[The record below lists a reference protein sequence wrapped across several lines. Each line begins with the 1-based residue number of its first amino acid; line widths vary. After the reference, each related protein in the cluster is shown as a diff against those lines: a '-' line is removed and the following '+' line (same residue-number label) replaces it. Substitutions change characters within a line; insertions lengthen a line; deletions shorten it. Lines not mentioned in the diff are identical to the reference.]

1 MARKNMF
8 QGITPALRPDDA
20 EMPTQ
25 PRSAP
30 KMPEVFQTGG
40 PIAAIRND
48 LRSLSSR
55 SVQEIDPEMIEDT
68 GLKDRL
74 GSLDDD
80 VVELRDSIA
89 KHGQVVPILLRP
101 HPTLSGRY
109 QVIYGRR
116 RLAAIRGL
124 KTPVKALIRTL
135 SDKEAV
141 LAQGQENNFRKD
153 PSFIEKAL
161 FAGDLEEA
169 GYDAKVVQEALNVNR
184 SHTSHMRKVREAFP
198 RDVIERIGAAPS
210 IGWKRWYELASR
222 IQDEKIDATSVHP
235 APFPASLTSD
245 QRFEAW
251 SRSALTTGK
260 KSTSSKEQQT
270 QAVSIKAQDGS
281 VIGTIALQKDK
292 LSFQATSDG
301 IPFTAW
307 LHENAAA
314 LFPRLHEE
322 FLARSVKSE

>member
-8 QGITPALRPDDA
+8 EGITPASRPEDA
-20 EMPTQ
+20 AQ
-25 PRSAP
+25 PRPTP
-30 KMPEVFQTGG
+30 KMPEVFQSGG

-55 SVQEIDPEMIEDT
+55 SVQEIDPDLIEDT

-80 VVELRDSIA
+80 VADLRDSIG
-89 KHGQVVPILLRP
+89 KHGQQVPILLRP

-109 QVIYGRR
+109 QVVYGRR

-135 SDKEAV
+135 SDEEAV
-141 LAQGQENNFRKD
+141 LAQGQENNLRKD

-169 GYDAKVVQEALNVNR
+169 GYDAKVVQDALNVNR
-184 SHTSHMRKVREAFP
+184 SHTSHMRKVREALP
-198 RDVIERIGAAPS
+198 REVIERIGAAPS

-222 IQDEKIDATSVHP
+222 ILDQKIDTRAVHP
-235 APFPASLTSD
+235 AAFPAGLTSD
-245 QRFEAW
+245 QRFDLW
-251 SRSALTTGK
+251 SKSALAKTPGRPAPK
-260 KSTSSKEQQT
+260 ASEA
-270 QAVSIKAQDGS
+270 QAVIIKAKDGTA
-281 VIGTIALQKDK
+281 IGTLTLQKDR
-292 LSFQATSDG
+292 LSFQAAQGAD
-301 IPFTAW
+301 FTTW
-307 LHENAAA
+307 LHDNAET
-314 LFPRLHEE
+314 LFLQLHDD
-322 FLARSVKSE
+322 FLARSTASE